1 MKWCREGERKGR
13 HTSNMKRRRRKKK
26 TPETSVELMKGEP
39 MGDGGED
46 GIALRQ
52 LLSFSVL
59 SMKQRGIFFFFY
71 VPFRPNGKKSKTLN
85 FAESL

>member
-1 MKWCREGERKGR
+1 
-13 HTSNMKRRRRKKK
+13 
-26 TPETSVELMKGEP
+26 

-59 SMKQRGIFFFFY
+59 SMKQRGIFFY
-71 VPFRPNGKKSKTLN
+71 VPFRPNGEKSKTLS
-85 FAESL
+85 FAETF